1 MGSVMRAE
9 AAVFNRLRRAAEVRR
24 GGGIVAGRNRFGD
37 SRLALA
43 IVALIAAATPV
54 STISAQTTVYAPG
67 DGSPNS
73 VDLQINVLASVGGR
87 CGFADLGAP
96 SGSFDQRNFDVT
108 GFSHDFLF
116 SLNCTG
122 PARVAVVSSNGGLK
136 TAGTAPSGYAVLAPY
151 DVSLHLVSNTP
162 LTADATCAAATLVA
176 GTGTCADFLGPAS
189 TTQGLRIGAPS
200 TNQTGSY
207 LRVAASAY
215 NQAVGPTLIAGEY
228 ADTLT
233 VTLSASP

>member
-1 MGSVMRAE
+1 MRQE
-9 AAVFNRLRRAAEVRR
+9 AAVFRRLCRGMAARGRR
-24 GGGIVAGRNRFGD
+24 GFAARGGRFGE
-37 SRLALA
+37 SRLVLAAAALA
-43 IVALIAAATPV
+43 AAAVPV
-54 STISAQTTVYAPG
+54 SSVSAQNAPNTAYAPG
-67 DGSPNS
+67 DGAPNS
-73 VDLQINVLASVGGR
+73 IVLSINVTADVGQS
-87 CGFADLGAP
+87 CGFAPLGAP

-116 SLNCTG
+116 TLKCTS

-136 TAGTAPSGYAVLAPY
+136 TGGTADAGYAVLAPY
-151 DVSLHLVSNTP
+151 DVSLHLVSNGPT
-162 LTADATCAAATLVA
+162 TADATCAAATLVA
-176 GTGTCADFLGPAS
+176 GTGTCSAFRGPS
-189 TTQGLRIGAPS
+189 SSTQGLRIAAAS

-207 LRVAASAY
+207 LRVSASAY